1 MHYDRI
7 SPGTSWTDA
16 VYEHT
21 SSPTPYFKSR
31 ISWKGAGWNLDL
43 KDGTRMGFKDGFG
56 ATRPAQAG
64 VTRIQD
70 RYGNA
75 VVLTRNTDADLTRIT
90 SPSGRW
96 IELTYDTS
104 HRVTQAKDNGGRTVG
119 YTYDASGRLWKVTDP
134 ASGVTEYTYDTS
146 HRMLTLKDARSI
158 VFLTNHY
165 DANGRVDLQT
175 QADTTTYQ
183 FAYTLDAL
191 GRVER
196 TDVTDPRGHVQ
207 RVTYDPAVGYLLTDI
222 AAFGTSL
229 ARTTTLTRDS
239 ATHLVT
245 RVTDGWGGTPITP
258 TTRFVTFSFNP
269 RR

>member
-1 MHYDRI
+1 VHYDRI

-31 ISWKGAGWNLDL
+31 ISWNGAGWNLDL

-119 YTYDASGRLWKVTDP
+119 YTYDGSGRLWKVTDP

-196 TDVTDPRGHVQ
+196 TDVTDPRGHVR
-207 RVTYDPAVGYLLTDI
+207 RVTYDPAVGYLLTDT